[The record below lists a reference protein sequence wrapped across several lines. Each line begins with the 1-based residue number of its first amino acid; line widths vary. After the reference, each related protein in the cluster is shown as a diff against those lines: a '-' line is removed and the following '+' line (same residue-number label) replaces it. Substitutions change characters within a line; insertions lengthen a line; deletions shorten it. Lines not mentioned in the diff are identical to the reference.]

1 MSTNGTISEQNTAGR
16 NEIPKE
22 IAEHYGIS
30 GFRTEKFANDEADS
44 ALVDRCSDS
53 PAMKD
58 VLESIYN
65 AAMSVQIK

>member
-1 MSTNGTISEQNTAGR
+1 MSTQNIISEQSTADR

-22 IAEHYGIS
+22 IAERYGIS
-30 GFRTEKFANDEADS
+30 GFRTKKFANDEEDS

-53 PAMKD
+53 PAMKG

-65 AAMSVQIK
+65 AAMSVQNK